1 MILLGE
7 RLPFETFTEKEKRT
21 MRSNVAKL
29 VIGLAIT
36 AVGMF
41 GADSSVGTW
50 KLNVAK
56 SKTTSSNPLIS
67 QTNIREATADGGVKV
82 TRTEQAT
89 KGAPTNSSFAYK
101 YDGKENPAT
110 GAPFDIISVKR
121 IDANTTSFDVRKT
134 GGKYHVTGQN
144 VVSKDGKTMTQTSK
158 GTDADGK
165 SVVATYIFDKQ

>member
-89 KGAPTNSSFAYK
+89 KGA
-101 YDGKENPAT
+101 
-110 GAPFDIISVKR
+110 
-121 IDANTTSFDVRKT
+121 
-134 GGKYHVTGQN
+134 
-144 VVSKDGKTMTQTSK
+144 
-158 GTDADGK
+158 
-165 SVVATYIFDKQ
+165 